1 MVNQGFVGFFDILG
15 YQDIIDNNDIENASK
30 IISDIL
36 ETLPTRTASDV
47 LLLGRKEIKTGLKL
61 QIDVIQ
67 ARLISDS
74 ILLAMPVS
82 EDSSD
87 IEKRSAAVVFL
98 FYVAKLM
105 RLAFDNGLPLRGAVD
120 LGEFFLSSQCFAG
133 KPIIDC
139 YRLASRLQLVGCA
152 ITPKCAAHIK
162 EFAEKPSRTGTSA
175 VFMFP
180 CLVMLK
186 GGTTEKY
193 MMLDWYLPFNN
204 WAPIEPDVRSSI
216 IKSFH
221 AHNKDIS
228 PEAMQKID
236 NTEIII
242 RKSLIPRD

>member
-30 IISDIL
+30 VVSDIL
-36 ETLPTRTASDV
+36 ETLPTKTASGV
-47 LLLGRKEIKTGLKL
+47 VSLAAERSKAAVQL

-82 EDSSD
+82 TTSPD
-87 IEKRSAAVVFL
+87 IEKMRGVAVFL
-98 FYVAKLM
+98 FYAAKLM
-105 RLAFDNGLPLRGAVD
+105 RLAFDNGLPLRGAID
-120 LGEFFLSSQCFAG
+120 FGDFFLSSQCFAG

-152 ITPKCAAHIK
+152 ITHKCAAHIRELAK
-162 EFAEKPSRTGTSA
+162 KTNRPEVATNL
-175 VFMFP
+175 MFP
-180 CLVMLK
+180 CLAILK

-193 MMLDWYLPFNN
+193 IMLDWYFPYAD
-204 WAPIEPDVRSSI
+204 WDPIEQDVRSSI

-242 RKSLIPRD
+242 RKSLIPRE